1 MASTSSNSRVP
12 SVATVWQRVE
22 SAAQEVCKVPMVE
35 SKVQMAKGLY
45 TEAIQRAT
53 TAQSRVTDLKGAAVQ
68 KCTEAKIKG
77 VAMKTELETR
87 AVVVAAEARK
97 RVEEL
102 PAVAQLKSLAARL
115 RSQAESAVAGP
126 AAVAMG
132 YKAAVS
138 GRLQAVR
145 EQGEQ
150 TVTVA
155 ATEVMVRAE
164 SARKQAELQLATRAP
179 TVHACLKEFGAI
191 GAQKAVVVVSSIRSF
206 EVPSIDQLRNVST
219 RFTET
224 VATQVGAVKG
234 RVLEAKA
241 AAVAQ
246 AMETVQQARKAVHQA
261 VAEKLGDEKAEQ
273 LMAWL
278 VIPVSFF

>member
-1 MASTSSNSRVP
+1 MASTSS
-12 SVATVWQRVE
+12 AMWQRVE
-22 SAAQEVCKVPMVE
+22 VAAQEAAKSPMVE
-35 SKVQMAKGLY
+35 SKVQLAQGLY
-45 TEAIQRAT
+45 TEAVQRAA

-68 KCTEAKIKG
+68 KCAEAKTKG
-77 VAMKTELETR
+77 VAMKTQLETR
-87 AVVVAAEARK
+87 AVAVAVEAQK

-102 PAVAQLKSLAARL
+102 PAVAQLKTLAARL

-138 GRLQAVR
+138 GRLQAAR
-145 EQGEQ
+145 EQGQQ

-155 ATEVMVRAE
+155 AAEVMVRAE
-164 SARKQAELQLATRAP
+164 HARKRAELQLATRAP

-191 GAQKAVVVVSSIRSF
+191 GVQKAVVVVSSIRAF
-206 EVPSIDQLRNVST
+206 EVPSVDQLRSVSAGLT
-219 RFTET
+219 AT
-224 VATQVGAVKG
+224 VTTQVGAVKG

-241 AAVAQ
+241 TAVAQ
-246 AMETVQQARKAVHQA
+246 ATETVQQARKAVHQV
-261 VAEKLGDEKAEQ
+261 VAEKLGDEKAEK

-278 VIPVSFF
+278 VIPAYFF